1 MHKVLII
8 EDDKSIAEIEKDYL
22 EMSGYQVTIQY
33 DGEKGMREALDGQY
47 HLILL
52 DLMLPNMDGFE
63 ICQRLRESLHTPI
76 LMVTA
81 KKEDIDKIRG
91 LGKGADDY
99 IVKPFSPSE
108 LVARVKAHISRF
120 ERLTS
125 INPEKKHS
133 NFEEEIIIG
142 DLHIYP
148 KSRQVYIK
156 DIEIEL
162 KNKEYELLLFLVTHA
177 NIVFSKDD
185 LYEKVWGL
193 ETYGDTSTVTVHI
206 NRLREKIEENLSE
219 PRYIQTI
226 WGAGYRFKS

>member
-47 HLILL
+47 NLILL

-125 INPEKKHS
+125 INSEKKHS

-156 DIEIEL
+156 DTEIEL

-206 NRLREKIEENLSE
+206 NRLREKIEGNLSE

>member
-125 INPEKKHS
+125 INPEK
-133 NFEEEIIIG
+133 NTPI
-142 DLHIYP
+142 
-148 KSRQVYIK
+148 
-156 DIEIEL
+156 L
-162 KNKEYELLLFLVTHA
+162 KKKL
-177 NIVFSKDD
+177 
-185 LYEKVWGL
+185 
-193 ETYGDTSTVTVHI
+193 
-206 NRLREKIEENLSE
+206 
-219 PRYIQTI
+219 
-226 WGAGYRFKS
+226 